1 MGLLRGL
8 FGKDSGTNEPNKFL
22 KPILSPE
29 YQRINKWIES
39 RIGNIDPADSG
50 TKMKLEKLLGEEEVN
65 YPSARGK
72 LVLIT
77 SSNDTLVTG
86 DSIRFKNRLR
96 RLGGKWDAK
105 MKRWVVKDKRLT
117 EDEIDDPSELAG
129 LKAYINTILYRKNL
143 GGQGSP

>member
-8 FGKDSGTNEPNKFL
+8 VGKNGGGNEPSKVS
-22 KPILSPE
+22 KPISSPE

-50 TKMKLEKLLGEEEVN
+50 TKLKLENLLSEEKAK

-72 LVLIT
+72 LVLTT
-77 SSNDTLVTG
+77 SGNDTLVTG

-105 MKRWVVKDKRLT
+105 LKRWVIKNKSLT

-129 LKAYINTILYRKNL
+129 LKAYINTMQYRKKL